1 MKIADEAG
9 ESASIAAV
17 SVSPVPNRIR
27 PIVTVVCHKSDT
39 PARNSLIERI
49 EALGKKYCA
58 QISDVPPPL
67 LRRGKSGNR
76 PRVAQGWRRDL
87 QEVAGRSI
95 QNSWD
100 SRFALEPRQLV
111 GTVPRF
117 RSPRNMDVACP
128 TTCGVVQGD
137 LKDAG

>member
-58 QISDVPPPL
+58 QISDVPPP
-67 LRRGKSGNR
+67 SY
-76 PRVAQGWRRDL
+76 
-87 QEVAGRSI
+87 VAG
-95 QNSWD
+95 N
-100 SRFALEPRQLV
+100 
-111 GTVPRF
+111 
-117 RSPRNMDVACP
+117 
-128 TTCGVVQGD
+128 QGIVRES
-137 LKDAG
+137 LKDGGEICRKWLAGQFKIAGIVDLR